1 MQPKNEEEKARTAAK
16 KAFMIQRT
24 AQYMASVD
32 QAAAVDPIQTIVQ
45 RVRKGPLMLLR
56 RAYQGARKVDV
67 VTRHA
72 RGVKGVLRAE
82 VHGFD
87 KFMNLLLADV
97 EEWFAHRT
105 EVLRIK
111 PKPAAAG
118 AAPGGAAQTPCAAA
132 AEPPKTDSGAQRE
145 SVAEDARE
153 GAADVARGSGGG
165 EAAAA
170 APERTQTRRGWRQVL
185 RKRKLA
191 RVLLRG
197 DQVVTVAFADGPMRL
212 PASLRHLQPLQP
224 AAPD

>member
-1 MQPKNEEEKARTAAK
+1 
-16 KAFMIQRT
+16 MIQRT

-56 RAYQGARKVDV
+56 RAYQNARKVDV

-97 EEWFAHRT
+97 EEWFAHRV
-105 EVLRIK
+105 EVVRVK
-111 PKPAAAG
+111 PKPSAAAG
-118 AAPGGAAQTPCAAA
+118 AVRGGAAGAAVSATPHQQVDGAVGRDTNAAA
-132 AEPPKTDSGAQRE
+132 VDAASADAAEALEIRDGA
-145 SVAEDARE
+145 
-153 GAADVARGSGGG
+153 GSGVGG
-165 EAAAA
+165 AEVL
-170 APERTQTRRGWRQVL
+170 ERTQTRRGWRQVL

-197 DQVVTVAFADGPMRL
+197 DQVVLVAFADGPMRL
-212 PASLRHLQPLQP
+212 PGSLRHLQPPQQ